1 MMNHSESFTLLVLK
15 YIETYY
21 IFRKSL
27 QIQLIYKATSLPFD
41 PTHSLKMLETELK
54 RSEDF

>member
-1 MMNHSESFTLLVLK
+1 MNHSESFTLLVLK